1 MLKLFPLNLRAKK
14 LHYYLTQSLCYFHS
28 QNNDRTYEKS
38 SIGFSSILWWKW
50 IKFLESWLQ
59 LQHLLASHE
68 EHDESYFIEMHCING
83 NLFHKDTLCLSGPN
97 SFHLLIFFI
106 GSEAEELKCK
116 CRNMSTLSGFL
127 RREYTKW

>member
-1 MLKLFPLNLRAKK
+1 MIE
-14 LHYYLTQSLCYFHS
+14 LTKNQVLVS
-28 QNNDRTYEKS
+28 QVFYGR
-38 SIGFSSILWWKW
+38 KW

-83 NLFHKDTLCLSGPN
+83 NLFHKDALCLSGPN

-116 CRNMSTLSGFL
+116 KHVHIIWLSPQRIYQMVTLDSNVLLLFELIKIEEIFGMP
-127 RREYTKW
+127 